1 MDIIRD
7 DEPPR
12 DNGGFRRGL
21 PSIVEGFPQFSQR
34 DDGAG
39 GS

>member
-1 MDIIRD
+1 MDNIRD
-7 DEPPR
+7 DENHS
-12 DNGGFRRGL
+12 DNDGFRRGL